1 MCSLR
6 AGIYDLF
13 WCLNNLPIVLSL
25 YPMIISF
32 SFPYRFDDSNTEKLR
47 MVTCE
52 SGVDAH
58 LFGFDPNCID
68 WEDYLLNTHIP
79 GLKKYAL
86 K

>member
-1 MCSLR
+1 
-6 AGIYDLF
+6 
-13 WCLNNLPIVLSL
+13 
-25 YPMIISF
+25 MIISF

>member
-1 MCSLR
+1 MTYLG
-6 AGIYDLF
+6 A
-13 WCLNNLPIVLSL
+13 CLNNLPIVLLL

-32 SFPYRFDDSNTEKLR
+32 SFPYRFDDSNTEKLQ
-47 MVTCE
+47 

-58 LFGFDPNCID
+58 LFGFDPKCIH

-79 GLKKYAL
+79 SLIKNAL